1 MIYLAAPYSH
11 SDPVTVEFRM
21 KAFLKADAELTKQG
35 KQTVSPLYK
44 HFMGIQDQQIGMD
57 WRYWQ
62 NYSIELIRMCSELIV
77 LTLPGWRTSAG
88 VQAEIE
94 LAHQF
99 GLPISYLDVRI
110 DQTILSAAK
119 VSV

>member
-11 SDPVTVEFRM
+11 SDPATVEFRM
-21 KAFLKADAELTKQG
+21 KSFLKADAELTKQG

-62 NYSIELIRMCSELIV
+62 NYSIEL
-77 LTLPGWRTSAG
+77 RTDCAH
-88 VQAEIE
+88 AAW
-94 LAHQF
+94 LAHQCWST
-99 GLPISYLDVRI
+99 GRD
-110 DQTILSAAK
+110 
-119 VSV
+119 